1 MINSKLLLAASIAA
15 DILDFAGIGQWP
27 TAALLDWWSILRRVE
42 AIPVRPTKLEQVQNL
57 LRGRLVQGGTTLKFS
72 TDESD
77 FWWWL
82 MDSPDGNAARLL
94 EESGA
99 GIAPQLYQETLSN
112 WQAIGWAI
120 TSTLLLLALRVSG
133 LSVGNAGDTYKVYAY
148 FDNIAG
154 VTVRGKVTLAGVTI
168 GKVTAVDLDRDSYT
182 GRVTMEINQ
191 NVNNLPVDST
201 ASILTAGLLGEKYI
215 GISVGGDEDVLK
227 DGSTIHDTQSAL
239 VLEDL
244 IGKFLLN
251 SVNKDEAKK

>member
-1 MINSKLLLAASIAA
+1 MQTRTLEIGVGLFLLA
-15 DILDFAGIGQWP
+15 G
-27 TAALLDWWSILRRVE
+27 LL
-42 AIPVRPTKLEQVQNL
+42 A
-57 LRGRLVQGGTTLKFS
+57 
-72 TDESD
+72 
-77 FWWWL
+77 
-82 MDSPDGNAARLL
+82 
-94 EESGA
+94 
-99 GIAPQLYQETLSN
+99 
-112 WQAIGWAI
+112 
-120 TSTLLLLALRVSG
+120 LLLLALRVSG

-251 SVNKDEAKK
+251 SVNKDEAKSEVFFHADSSASRPAGVPGGFPLLSMAAPTRNRWCRARSTNCFPTSRPTRPPTRPIRKSSTPLSTVSLGRWSMPKASPRA